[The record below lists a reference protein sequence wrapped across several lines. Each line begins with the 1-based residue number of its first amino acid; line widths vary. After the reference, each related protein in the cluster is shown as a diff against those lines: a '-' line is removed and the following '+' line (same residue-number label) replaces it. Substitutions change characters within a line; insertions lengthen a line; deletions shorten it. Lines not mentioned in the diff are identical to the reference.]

1 MLLPE
6 GLIPCSYSPF
16 TADNKLD
23 LKVLRERLESVVKGS
38 TGLHGPA
45 NHSEMVSLDFE
56 EWKQWTDVM
65 IDVSVKNNL
74 KTWSFFGTES
84 FEKTM
89 PYAEYAL
96 KAGADGFILHP
107 PYKVKYSAE
116 AAYLYVR
123 DVAKEYPDTPI
134 IFYPNFNIDNPTD
147 PYLAAKL
154 AEIPNI
160 VGLKLT
166 RIFNIEQVSE
176 LYSLTREIE
185 HFRFVTGSLLNMYA
199 LRGLDITAS
208 FSGQSNYIHEWSLEL
223 WNALQSKDWQAAD
236 IWYAKIAKL
245 HRAFGRPGGYVHTY
259 AGEKAAMTLLGKPVG
274 NLRRPGLPVTEEQL
288 AVIRKAL
295 KDAGLI

>member
-6 GLIPCSYSPF
+6 GLIPCSYSPW

-23 LKVLRERLESVVKGS
+23 LKVLRERLESVVEGS

-45 NHSEMVSLDFE
+45 NHSEMVLLTFD

-65 IDVSVKNNL
+65 IDIAGKYQL

-84 FEKTM
+84 YEKTM

-96 KAGADGFILHP
+96 KSGADGFILHP
-107 PYKVKYSAE
+107 PYKIKYSAE
-116 AAYLYVR
+116 AAYQYIS
-123 DVAKEYPDTPI
+123 DFSKEFSDTPI

-176 LYSLTREIE
+176 LYSMTRNNE
-185 HFRFVTGSLLNMYA
+185 HFRFVTGSLLNMYS

-208 FSGQSNYIHEWSLEL
+208 FSGQSNYTHEWSLEL
-223 WNALQSKDWQAAD
+223 WKALQSKDWQAAD
-236 IWYAKIAKL
+236 IWYEKIAKL
-245 HRAFGRPGGYVHTY
+245 HRAFGRPGGHIHLY
-259 AGEKAAMTLLGKPVG
+259 AGEKAAMSFLGKPVG

-288 AVIRKAL
+288 VVIRKAL
-295 KDAGLI
+295 EDAGLI